1 MDVFAQRD
9 DAASL
14 AAVAGALS
22 LVGDRRSIDPLLGRM
37 QDGEQ
42 TKLARAFAA
51 GALGGVGDPDSVPW
65 NVRLLLDVNYT
76 TGTDTL
82 TNGQSGVLDIL

>member
-1 MDVFAQRD
+1 MTD
-9 DAASL
+9 D
-14 AAVAGALS
+14 
-22 LVGDRRSIDPLLGRM
+22 
-37 QDGEQ
+37 QQ

-51 GALGGVGDPDSVPW
+51 GALGGVGDPDASPW

-76 TGTDTL
+76 TGIDTL